1 VSFVVLG
8 GAARASDESGQEEN
22 CENHL
27 STHCPNTAAISV
39 SSLSIGG
46 CDGRHRT
53 VTGGEQPHTFRA

>member
-1 VSFVVLG
+1 VAFVVIG
-8 GAARASDESGQEEN
+8 GTARAGDESGHQKN

-27 STHCPNTAAISV
+27 STHCPSTVAISV

-53 VTGGEQPHTFRA
+53 VTGGEQPYNFRA